1 MSDVASAVPAVALV
15 VLVVLAGCGAG
26 PPSPAPSPS
35 GSATTTPTVVDAD
48 NPWGTATLTVAVA
61 GDDPEQVA
69 AVREAAAWWSNSSER
84 YAGYPMTFVVDADAE
99 DPDVVV
105 TFVANVSDC
114 GHAGDDV
121 VGCAPLVT
129 SDVAPD
135 RPANV
140 TIETGLSH
148 NSTVRVVKHEFGH
161 LLGLTH
167 DDAPRDIMAASA
179 TLTTAARTNATER
192 AFPWADANF
201 TVYVD
206 ATGSGDPATV
216 RDQVGH
222 ALAYYADGAPGM
234 PDNLTFTRVE
244 NRSEAEIVVEV
255 GDACGSSGS
264 CLATSGVDPD
274 GDGAIEEYR
283 RLTIT
288 IQDLDVDAVGWHV
301 GNWLAYG
308 FGAENVSERPPPFR
322 NATYE
327 ERRSD
332 WWNDE

>member
-1 MSDVASAVPAVALV
+1 MSRVASAVPALALV
-15 VLVVLAGCGAG
+15 AVVVLAGCAAG
-26 PPSPAPSPS
+26 PTSPGPSPS
-35 GSATTTPTVVDAD
+35 ASPTPSPTAVDAD
-48 NPWGTATLTVAVA
+48 NPWGTDTLTVAVVA
-61 GDDPEQVA
+61 DDPDNA
-69 AVREAAAWWSNSSER
+69 DAVREAASWWSDNAER
-84 YAGYPMTFVVDADAE
+84 YAGYPMEFVVADETE

-114 GHAGDDV
+114 GHADDDV

-129 SDVAPD
+129 DVAPD

-140 TIETGLSH
+140 TIETGLSTD
-148 NSTVRVVKHEFGH
+148 STVQVVKHEFGH

-167 DDAPRDIMAASA
+167 DDEPQSIMAAS
-179 TLTTAARTNATER
+179 TTITTSARPNATER
-192 AFPWADANF
+192 AFPWGDSNF
-201 TVYVD
+201 TVYVN
-206 ATGSGDPATV
+206 ASGAEDPATF

-222 ALAYYADGAPGM
+222 ALEYYADGAPGM
-234 PDNLTFTRVE
+234 PDNLTFTRVA
-244 NRSEAEIVVEV
+244 NRSEAEIVVVV
-255 GDACGSSGS
+255 GDACGGSGS

-308 FGAENVSERPPPFR
+308 FGAENESDRPPPFR
-322 NATYE
+322 NASYE

-332 WWNDE
+332 WWNDD